1 MNVGLFWETSV
12 GFLKSAVC
20 VKVMSIWISKIAQ
33 NSTAF
38 KKYMSWFSNI
48 HLNVTSTTIE
58 ELSNRLRMALIN
70 FMVLVVLKIFDN
82 LRYIQTSLKANKY
95 WRKQSF
101 KNYPVWPLF

>member
-12 GFLKSAVC
+12 GFLKSEVC

-58 ELSNRLRMALIN
+58 ELSNGLRMALIN

-82 LRYIQTSLKANKY
+82 LRYIQISLKANKY